1 MIGALV
7 NTLIARCAA
16 AVALCAFPLLSIA
29 PAAAGTPPDA
39 CAIISKADAAKSIGR
54 PIVAMKTSLVG
65 PSSNCTFKGAG
76 AFKDVVITA
85 YRWDSVSEAKSR
97 FDGIVQM
104 TGTMMHPSLPLHG
117 LGDQAQQIG
126 PNVYVRK
133 GTDAYVFN
141 VIDGSIGQTKADK
154 AIALA
159 KVAISHLH

>member
-1 MIGALV
+1 MKSPLV
-7 NTLIARCAA
+7 ARCAT
-16 AVALCAFPLLSIA
+16 ALVGCVLPLLSV
-29 PAAAGTPPDA
+29 AAAAAASPPDA
-39 CAIISKADAAKSIGR
+39 CAIISKADAAKALGR
-54 PIVAMKTSLVG
+54 PIIAMQTHLVG

-85 YRWDSVSEAKSR
+85 YRWDSVPDAKSR

-104 TGTMMHPSLPLHG
+104 TGTMMHPSLPIHG

>member
-1 MIGALV
+1 
-7 NTLIARCAA
+7 
-16 AVALCAFPLLSIA
+16 
-29 PAAAGTPPDA
+29 
-39 CAIISKADAAKSIGR
+39 
-54 PIVAMKTSLVG
+54 
-65 PSSNCTFKGAG
+65 
-76 AFKDVVITA
+76 
-85 YRWDSVSEAKSR
+85 
-97 FDGIVQM
+97 M